1 VGTSI
6 GASRR
11 KWRKPDPL
19 KKKDE
24 PGKSRA
30 RGRRFGEER
39 LIFVLQCISLTL
51 FIAAR
56 QLRKIAADAEN
67 AAHEPSFWG
76 KRAGKREAWLSLQR
90 LWST

>member
-1 VGTSI
+1 MQAEENGGNQI
-6 GASRR
+6 RAKR
-11 KWRKPDPL
+11 KMN
-19 KKKDE
+19 
-24 PGKSRA
+24 RA
-30 RGRRFGEER
+30 KAEREGPRFGEER